1 MVELFLAFLLVA
13 YLFYIIAFRIPN
25 QMKKTE
31 EKIDILKLNI
41 QEVQIRINEISKKLD
56 DK

>member
-1 MVELFLAFLLVA
+1 MAELFLALLLIG
-13 YLFYIIAFRIPN
+13 YLLYIIAFRIPN
-25 QMKKTE
+25 LMKKTE

-41 QEVQIRINEISKKLD
+41 HEVQIRLNEISRKLD